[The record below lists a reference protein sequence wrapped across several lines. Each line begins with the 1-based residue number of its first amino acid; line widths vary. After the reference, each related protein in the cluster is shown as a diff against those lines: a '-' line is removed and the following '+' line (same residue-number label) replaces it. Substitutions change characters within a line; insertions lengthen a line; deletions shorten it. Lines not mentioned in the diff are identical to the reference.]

1 MWSNKQDCCDA
12 KGNVKSFINTSQ
24 QVPWETRMKHA
35 PCRPDAEKS
44 RQQEIAMAEKYKD
57 ILTLNKS
64 AHIET
69 FHP

>member
-1 MWSNKQDCCDA
+1 
-12 KGNVKSFINTSQ
+12 
-24 QVPWETRMKHA
+24 MKHA
-35 PCRPDAEKS
+35 PCKPDAEKS